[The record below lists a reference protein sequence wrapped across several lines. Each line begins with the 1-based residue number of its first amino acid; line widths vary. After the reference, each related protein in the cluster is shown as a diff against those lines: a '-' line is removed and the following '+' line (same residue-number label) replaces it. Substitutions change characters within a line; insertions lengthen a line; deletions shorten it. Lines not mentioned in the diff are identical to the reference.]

1 MKNLKSLFSFCILLI
16 ASYGMSAQYAV
27 VMASTPTAKRA
38 IVEHVV
44 EQPQIDKTAV
54 KELSAYLAENVAFP
68 FEELSYLNKVSVTL
82 QVSLN
87 SEGKVIDSRIVS
99 SSHPQAGDNV
109 LNALKNE
116 PTFTPIS
123 VNGVPSTRTLQIPL
137 IFR

>member
-27 VMASTPTAKRA
+27 VMASAPTAERVIA
-38 IVEHVV
+38 EHTVAK
-44 EQPQIDKTAV
+44 PQIDKTAV
-54 KELSAYLAENVAFP
+54 KELSAFLSENVAFP
-68 FEELSYLNKVSVTL
+68 FEELSYLNTVSVVL

-99 SSHPQAGDNV
+99 TSHPQAGDNV
-109 LNALKNE
+109 LSALKNE

-123 VNGVPSTRTLQIPL
+123 VDGVPSTRTLQIPL